1 MSAGHYPL
9 QLLQRDPIALFVFS
23 PSIKLRVLTTWYENL
38 GFVFLLLSALHLLR
52 HHPCT
57 TMFIKNAIKLAKL
70 DDLSTQ
76 ITNLIVIMNE
86 VLVRITNNTS

>member
-1 MSAGHYPL
+1 
-9 QLLQRDPIALFVFS
+9 
-23 PSIKLRVLTTWYENL
+23 
-38 GFVFLLLSALHLLR
+38 
-52 HHPCT
+52 
-57 TMFIKNAIKLAKL
+57 MFIKNTIKLAKL